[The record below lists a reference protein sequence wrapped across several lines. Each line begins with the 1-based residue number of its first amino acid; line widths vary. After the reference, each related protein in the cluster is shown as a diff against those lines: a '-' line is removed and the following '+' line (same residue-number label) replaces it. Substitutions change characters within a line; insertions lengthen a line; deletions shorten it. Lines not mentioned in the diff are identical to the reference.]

1 MAAGMDSAR
10 RAIEEYLARRA
21 VRDGGLTP
29 RQPAAR
35 GAAKHERPQGR
46 PGRAARAPGAAKRRR
61 KLLES
66 KMPLARPVTMA
77 SPQDAQGKVQLT
89 WRQMQT
95 LILIADGK
103 TTREIASALGISFKT
118 AAAHRA
124 NLMQRLGLHNSAD
137 VVRYAIRTGVV
148 RP

>member
-1 MAAGMDSAR
+1 
-10 RAIEEYLARRA
+10 
-21 VRDGGLTP
+21 
-29 RQPAAR
+29 
-35 GAAKHERPQGR
+35 
-46 PGRAARAPGAAKRRR
+46 
-61 KLLES
+61 
-66 KMPLARPVTMA
+66 MA

-137 VVRYAIRTGVV
+137 VVRYAIRTGVI